1 LRVSPAQA
9 INSEEVTEMPNAIW
23 RGDISFGLVT
33 VPVELRAAEQPRT
46 LAFRMLDKRN
56 LAPVKQKRVN
66 EATGEEVPW
75 DEVVKGYEHEDGK
88 FVVVTDDDFRAANVE
103 ATKTIDI
110 FAMVKAEEI
119 PLIYFDK
126 PYYLAPAT
134 PAARKA
140 YAILRETLEK
150 SGYIGLA
157 YIVVRSRQHAA
168 ALVPYDDVL
177 MLEMLRYP
185 HELRDAADLDL
196 PVGEPKDLGIT
207 EKELKLASQ
216 LVDAMVDEFDPS
228 QLKDTYYDDLMALIE
243 RKVETGEVEV
253 PPEVPEAPAEGGE
266 VVDIMD
272 LLKRSLEGQK
282 VAKKGA

>member
-1 LRVSPAQA
+1 
-9 INSEEVTEMPNAIW
+9 MPNAIW

-33 VPVELRAAEQPRT
+33 VPVELRAAEEPRR
-46 LAFRMLDKRN
+46 LAFKMLDKRN
-56 LAPVKQKRVN
+56 LSPVKQKRVN

-75 DEVVKGYEHEDGK
+75 DEVVKGYEYEPGSY
-88 FVVVTDDDFRAANVE
+88 VVVTDDDFRAANVE

-126 PYYLAPAT
+126 PYFLAPAT

-157 YIVVRSRQHAA
+157 YIVIRSRQHAA
-168 ALVPYDDVL
+168 ALVPAGDVL

-185 HELRDAADLDL
+185 HELRDAGELDL
-196 PVGEPKDLGIT
+196 PVGKPEDLGIT

-228 QLKDTYYDDLMALIE
+228 QLKDTYYDDLMALIQ

-253 PPEVPEAPAEGGE
+253 PPEVPEERAEGGE

-272 LLKRSLEGQK
+272 LLKRSVESQK
-282 VAKKGA
+282 AAKKGA

>member
-1 LRVSPAQA
+1 
-9 INSEEVTEMPNAIW
+9 MPNAIW

-33 VPVELRAAEQPRT
+33 VPVELRAAEEPRK
-46 LAFRMLDKRN
+46 LSFKMLDQRN
-56 LAPVKQKRVN
+56 LAPVKQRRVN

-75 DEVVKGYEHEDGK
+75 DEVVKGYEYEPGK
-88 FVVVTDDDFRAANVE
+88 FVMVTDDDFRAANVE

-126 PYYLAPAT
+126 PYFLAPAT

-140 YAILRETLEK
+140 YAILRETLER

-157 YIVVRSRQHAA
+157 YIVIRSRQHAA
-168 ALVPYDDVL
+168 ALVPSGDVL

-185 HELRDAADLDL
+185 HELRDPAELEL
-196 PVGEPKDLGIT
+196 PAGEPADLGIT
-207 EKELKLASQ
+207 DKELKLAEQ

-253 PPEVPEAPAEGGE
+253 PPEVPEQPTEGGE
-266 VVDIMD
+266 VVDMME
-272 LLKRSLEGQK
+272 LLKRSVESRK
-282 VAKKGA
+282 AAKKGA

>member
-1 LRVSPAQA
+1 
-9 INSEEVTEMPNAIW
+9 MPNAIW

-33 VPVELRAAEQPRT
+33 VPVELRAAEEPRT
-46 LAFRMLDKRN
+46 LAFKMLDRRN

-66 EATGEEVPW
+66 EVTGEEVPW
-75 DEVVKGYEHEDGK
+75 DEVVKGFEYEPGR
-88 FVVVTDDDFRAANVE
+88 FVVITEDDFRAANVG

-126 PYYLAPAT
+126 PYFLAPAT
-134 PAARKA
+134 LAARKA
-140 YAILRETLEK
+140 YAILRETLEA

-168 ALVPYDDVL
+168 ALVPVGDAL

-185 HELRDAADLDL
+185 HELRDTAELDL
-196 PVGEPKDLGIT
+196 PVGKPADLGIT
-207 EKELKLASQ
+207 DKELRLASQ
-216 LVDAMVDEFDPS
+216 LVDAMVDHFDPAV
-228 QLKDTYYDDLMALIE
+228 LKDSYYDDLMALIR

-253 PPEVPEAPAEGGE
+253 PPDVSGERAEGGE
-266 VVDIMD
+266 VVDIME
-272 LLKRSLEGQK
+272 LLKRSVESRQ
-282 VAKKGA
+282 AARKGA

>member
-1 LRVSPAQA
+1 
-9 INSEEVTEMPNAIW
+9 MPNAIW

-33 VPVELRAAEQPRT
+33 VPVELRAAEEPRK
-46 LAFRMLDKRN
+46 LAFKMLDKRN

-75 DEVVKGYEHEDGK
+75 DEVVKGFEYEPDKYVVITDEDFK
-88 FVVVTDDDFRAANVE
+88 AANVE

-140 YAILRETLEK
+140 YAILRETLES

-168 ALVPYDDVL
+168 ALVPTGDAL

-185 HELRDAADLDL
+185 HELRGTEELDL
-196 PVGEPKDLGIT
+196 PKGTAAGLGIT
-207 EKELKLASQ
+207 DKELKLASQ
-216 LVDAMVDEFDPS
+216 LVDAMVEEFDPS
-228 QLKDTYYDDLMALIE
+228 TLKDTYYDDMMAMI
-243 RKVETGEVEV
+243 KQKAETGEVAV
-253 PPEVPEAPAEGGE
+253 PPEIPEAAAEGGE

-272 LLKRSLEGQK
+272 LLKRSLETQK
-282 VAKKGA
+282 VSKKGA